1 MHTRS
6 LLAVAIGASLAAS
19 VIQAQSAPTDTSPA
33 SLDAVVVTG
42 SNIKTTDSEG
52 PSPVQVI
59 SSQQIIA
66 SGKTNLPDVL
76 RSISANSGN
85 SFNEQYTGS
94 FSAGTSSMSLRG
106 LGAKNTLVLVDGKRV
121 ANYATAND
129 LQDTFVDLNS
139 LPLVAVDRI
148 EVLKDGASAVYGSD
162 AIAGVVNIILKQNY
176 QGVEAGAGYGQSTE
190 GTGQTERTFSF
201 QAGHGD
207 LKKDRYNVYFAVDG
221 QQRDRLQQDDVSW
234 MRDSDFRNKQGGTL
248 AWSPTDYYNNKAT
261 DRFAQG
267 VGPVEL
273 QPYGAISPGKT
284 GDVWAYNPAQYTTLV
299 PKIERY
305 HSVLRGTFQLTDNV
319 QAFGEWIYTR
329 STTSFTFGPPLS
341 IATGLRAWNDATQSL
356 TNIDSTLPVG
366 NPANP
371 NGKPTPVTT
380 NLWQVGPR
388 NKRDRQI
395 FDRILFGLRGQVAG
409 WDWEASALHSESRL
423 SERVTNFG
431 NRYAFQSLLANG
443 GYNLAS
449 TSNPESAVD
458 ALRLATLRPA
468 VSKLDSVD
476 LTASRSLFDLPAGTV
491 GFAAGAQFRRES
503 IDSQTSDAVLSG
515 TELRPALDIIHGS
528 RHVTAGYAEFNVPLL
543 TTLEANVAGR
553 MDHYSDFGNAFAPK
567 FSLRWQPLDWLLVRG
582 SFSRGFRAPSLPE
595 VTNSTAV
602 SYSSV
607 IDPKDPITAGSLRS
621 VTNIYSAN
629 PKLKPERS
637 KNYNVGFVVAPTPD
651 TSIGVDYFHIV
662 QNGLIGPDNL
672 TYIVAHPEIYGSR
685 IVRDNTGA
693 LQTVYNQ
700 YLNQQGRTTSGV
712 DVDASHTLHTDG
724 YGSFTLAASWSR
736 LLQYRQ
742 AQVAGEA
749 SVNAAGTN
757 IFGALPKWRGSTSLR
772 WALADFDSTITWY
785 HTGGY
790 RQNPDNIPSNRDFPK
805 KVDAWN
811 TVDLSV
817 AYRGIPKTTLT
828 LAAQNVLN
836 RRPPWDPANTYY
848 DTTLANPLGR
858 IVSLKAD
865 YRF

>member
-1 MHTRS
+1 MHTRT
-6 LLAVAIGASLAAS
+6 LLALAIGASLAGPALH
-19 VIQAQSAPTDTSPA
+19 AQSAPADDRPA

-42 SNIKTTDSEG
+42 SNIKTTDTEG

-59 SSQQIIA
+59 SSQQIVA

-94 FSAGTSSMSLRG
+94 FSAGTASVSLRG
-106 LGAKNTLVLVDGKRV
+106 LGSKNTLVLVDGKRI
-121 ANYATAND
+121 ANYATANE
-129 LQDTFVDLNS
+129 LQDTFADLNS
-139 LPLVAVDRI
+139 LPLTAVDRI
-148 EVLKDGASAVYGSD
+148 EVLKDGASSVYGSD

-176 QGVEAGAGYGQSTE
+176 QGAEIGAGYGQSTE
-190 GTGQTERTFSF
+190 GTGQGERTFHA
-201 QAGHGD
+201 QVGHGD
-207 LKKDRYNVYFAVDG
+207 LKKDRYNVYFAIDG

-234 MRDSDFRNKQGGTL
+234 MRDSDFRNKQSGTL
-248 AWSPTDYYNNKAT
+248 AWAPTNYYDNKANN
-261 DRFAQG
+261 RFANA
-267 VGPVEL
+267 VGPVSL

-284 GDVWAYNPAQYTTLV
+284 GDVWAYNPAPYNTLM
-299 PKIERY
+299 PKVERY

-319 QAFGEWIYTR
+319 QAFGEWIYSR
-329 STTSFTFGPPLS
+329 NTTSFTFGPPLS
-341 IATGLRAWNDATQSL
+341 IASGLRAWNDATQSL
-356 TNIDSTLPVG
+356 SNIDSTLPIG

-371 NGKPTPVTT
+371 NNRATPVTT
-380 NLWQVGPR
+380 NLWQLGPR

-395 FDRILFGLRGQVAG
+395 FDRILFGFRGQVAG

-449 TSNPESAVD
+449 DTNPESAVD

-491 GFAAGAQFRRES
+491 GFAAGAQFRREA

-515 TELRPALDIIHGS
+515 TELRPALDIIKGS

-567 FSLRWQPLDWLLVRG
+567 FSLRWQPLEWLLVRG

-595 VTNSTAV
+595 ITNSTAV

-607 IDPKDPITAGSLRS
+607 IDPFDPITKGGLHS

-629 PKLKPERS
+629 PNLKPERS

-662 QNGLIGPDNL
+662 QNGLIVPDNL

-685 IVRDNTGA
+685 IVRDSIGQ
-693 LQTVYNQ
+693 LLTVYNQ
-700 YLNQQGRTTSGV
+700 YQNQQGRTTSGV
-712 DVDASHTLHTDG
+712 DIDASHTLRTDG
-724 YGSFTLAASWSR
+724 YGSFTLATQWSR
-736 LLQYRQ
+736 LLEFRGS
-742 AQVAGEA
+742 QVAGDPR
-749 SVNAAGTN
+749 VNGAGTN
-757 IFGALPKWRGSTSLR
+757 IFGALPKWRGTTSLR
-772 WALADFDSTITWY
+772 WAISDFDSTVTWY

-790 RQNPDNIPSNRDFPK
+790 RQNPDNYPANRVFPK
-805 KVDAWN
+805 KVGAWN
-811 TVDLSV
+811 TVDLSI

-848 DTTLANPLGR
+848 DASLTNPSGR
-858 IVSLKAD
+858 IV
-865 YRF
+865 